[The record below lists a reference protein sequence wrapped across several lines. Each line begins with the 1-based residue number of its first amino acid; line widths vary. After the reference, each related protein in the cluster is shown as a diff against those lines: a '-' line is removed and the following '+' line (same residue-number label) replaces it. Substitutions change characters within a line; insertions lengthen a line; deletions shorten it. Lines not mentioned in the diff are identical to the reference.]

1 VYLHRDGLCT
11 KYRMAEVASSLRTRF
26 VEKFKKVV
34 SLGCCCHIAQTL
46 RELKLVNCSYPF
58 DWIRA
63 EPTRIADILEDEFG
77 AFMRRDLFKEL
88 PGSANSCSHEVYGEG
103 FFPHKNPVKG
113 EDYAYYERCIGRFK
127 DVLAS
132 DDTKLFIMIYNL
144 GEDGKD
150 DSGIERVN
158 KYLMGATKNYTL
170 LLVRVHCNSERVN
183 FTFKSVS
190 KNVSVLNVYSK
201 ARSNGLQFE
210 TDIEDILFKK
220 AITGL
225 FQFDIE
231 EGDARPN
238 VRGAYFHAE

>member
-1 VYLHRDGLCT
+1 MV
-11 KYRMAEVASSLRTRF
+11 EVASSLRTRF
-26 VEKFKKVV
+26 AEKFKKVV
-34 SLGCCCHIAQTL
+34 PLGCCCHIAQAL

-63 EPTRIADILEDEFG
+63 EPTRIADILEDDFEI
-77 AFMRRDLFKEL
+77 FMKRDLLKEV
-88 PGSANSCSHEVYGEG
+88 PGATNSCSHELYGEG
-103 FFPHKNPVKG
+103 FFPHKNPTKD

-127 DVLAS
+127 DMLAS

-150 DSGIERVN
+150 DPGIERVN
-158 KYLMGATKNYTL
+158 EYLMRTTKNYTL
-170 LLVRVHCNSERVN
+170 LLVRVHCNSQNVN
-183 FTFKSVS
+183 FTFKSVG
-190 KNVSVLNVYSK
+190 KNVNVLNVYSK

-231 EGDARPN
+231 EGKGMPN